1 MYNMFEND
9 SDDEEEDEW
18 FYNSMFRYKQLQMF
32 GFENTVH
39 HIEPSCH
46 DRICVAQR
54 HKPDKYEIL
63 ELSLPEKLLTESHQD
78 CLMKSSDFKVKNGG
92 FIDFKIVQMKVLYD
106 KKILIVSEENASE
119 LAVYRL
125 GSENSDLV
133 KKQSHIPTSV
143 ESPSLAVNDSNDI
156 LASSIG
162 SKNVE
167 LINTETAQVIT
178 SSPLGSEDGR
188 TKPIFVSRNVG
199 GVCSVDSGAV
209 RLKDLRSNS
218 NWSLVCKEFSQR
230 SLIVTNP
237 TDEEYWT
244 VASTYENYFIK
255 QPSESNSKLGLLS
268 TQGRLLLYD
277 MRNTNSAFCDKQLEK
292 RTQHCD
298 EICLRFSPDSL
309 LRLSVT
315 GFDENVYVYEI
326 DLPDNLKT
334 VFTHDGHSKQ
344 KSSVGNTS
352 VISHLWWR
360 DNLVISA
367 ATNNSLHCWRF

>member
-9 SDDEEEDEW
+9 SNDEEEDEW
-18 FYNSMFRYKQLQMF
+18 FYDSMFRYKQLQMF

-46 DRICVAQR
+46 NRICVAQR

-78 CLMKSSDFKVKNGG
+78 CLTKN
-92 FIDFKIVQMKVLYD
+92 
-106 KKILIVSEENASE
+106 
-119 LAVYRL
+119 
-125 GSENSDLV
+125 LV

-143 ESPSLAVNDSNDI
+143 ESPSLAVNDTNDI
-156 LASSIG
+156 LASSVG

-178 SSPLGSEDGR
+178 SSPLGSGDGR

-209 RLKDLRSNS
+209 LLKDLRSKD
-218 NWSLVCKEFSQR
+218 LAQR
-230 SLIVTNP
+230 SLIISNP

-255 QPSESNSKLGLLS
+255 QSSESDSKLGLLS
-268 TQGRLLLYD
+268 THGRLLVYD
-277 MRNTNSAFCDKQLEK
+277 TRNTDCAFCDIQLEK
-292 RTQHCD
+292 RTQHRD

-360 DNLVISA
+360 DDIIISA
-367 ATNNSLHCWRF
+367 ANNNSLHCWQF

>member
-1 MYNMFEND
+1 
-9 SDDEEEDEW
+9 
-18 FYNSMFRYKQLQMF
+18 
-32 GFENTVH
+32 
-39 HIEPSCH
+39 
-46 DRICVAQR
+46 
-54 HKPDKYEIL
+54 
-63 ELSLPEKLLTESHQD
+63 
-78 CLMKSSDFKVKNGG
+78 
-92 FIDFKIVQMKVLYD
+92 MKVLYN
-106 KKILIVSEENASE
+106 KKILIVSEENASG
-119 LAVYRL
+119 LAVYQL
-125 GSENSDLV
+125 GSEDSDLV

-143 ESPSLAVNDSNDI
+143 ESPSLAVNDTNDI
-156 LASSIG
+156 LASSVG

-178 SSPLGSEDGR
+178 SSPLGSGDGR

-209 RLKDLRSNS
+209 LLKDLRSKD
-218 NWSLVCKEFSQR
+218 LAQR
-230 SLIVTNP
+230 SAIISNP

-255 QPSESNSKLGLLS
+255 QSSESDSKLGLLS
-268 TQGRLLLYD
+268 THGRLLVYD
-277 MRNTNSAFCDKQLEK
+277 TRNTDCAFCDIQLEK
-292 RTQHCD
+292 RTQHRD

-360 DNLVISA
+360 DDI
-367 ATNNSLHCWRF
+367 

>member
-9 SDDEEEDEW
+9 SNDEEEDEW
-18 FYNSMFRYKQLQMF
+18 FYNSVFRYKQLQMF
-32 GFENTVH
+32 GFENTIH

-54 HKPDKYEIL
+54 HKPDKYEIM

-78 CLMKSSDFKVKNGG
+78 CLMKN
-92 FIDFKIVQMKVLYD
+92 
-106 KKILIVSEENASE
+106 
-119 LAVYRL
+119 
-125 GSENSDLV
+125 LV

-143 ESPSLAVNDSNDI
+143 ESPSLAVNNSNDI

-188 TKPIFVSRNVG
+188 VKPIFVSRNVG

-230 SLIVTNP
+230 GLIVTNP
-237 TDEEYWT
+237 PDEEYWT

-255 QPSESNSKLGLLS
+255 QPSESDSKLGLLS
-268 TQGRLLLYD
+268 THGRLLLYD
-277 MRNTNSAFCDKQLEK
+277 MRNTDSAFCDIQLEK
-292 RTQHCD
+292 RTQQRD

-315 GFDENVYVYEI
+315 GFDENVYIYEI
-326 DLPDNLKT
+326 DLPNNLKT